1 MGTRTY
7 PTDLTEAQWQLL
19 QPLLPRPKKQPG
31 GPGRPPVDRR
41 RVVNAIL
48 YVNKTGCQWRM
59 LPKAYGHWN
68 TVYHY
73 FSAWSRAEVW
83 ARVLARLH
91 GQERTRQGRAVQPSA
106 GCVDSQSVKM
116 AAQAGSKGYDGGK
129 GVNGRKRHLLVDTL
143 GLILAVV
150 VTAANVADARGL
162 RQLLGRYFAHG
173 VRRLRRLWADG
184 AYAGEPLQT
193 WVGALKRT
201 YKVVLEIVARAPAGF
216 QVVHRRWVVE
226 RTFAWLLN
234 FRRLVKDYE
243 VLTRNSEA
251 LIQVAMIHLLI
262 RRLA

>member
-19 QPLLPRPKKQPG
+19 QPLLPKPQKQCG
-31 GPGRPPVDRR
+31 GPGRPPADRR

-59 LPKAYGHWN
+59 LPQTYGHWN

-73 FSAWSRAEVW
+73 FSAWTRAGVW
-83 ARVLARLH
+83 AQVLARL
-91 GQERTRQGRAVQPSA
+91 GEQERTRQGRAAEPSA
-106 GCVDSQSVKM
+106 GCVDSQSVKT
-116 AAQAGSKGYDGGK
+116 ATQAGPKGYDGGK

-143 GLILAVV
+143 GLLLVVV
-150 VTAANVADARGL
+150 VTAANVADASGL
-162 RQLLGRYFAHG
+162 RQLLSRYFAHG

-184 AYAGEPLQT
+184 AYAGAPLQS

-201 YKVVLEIVARAPAGF
+201 DKVVLEVVARAPVGF
-216 QVVHRRWVVE
+216 QVVPRRWMVE
-226 RTFAWLLN
+226 RTLAWLLN

-243 VLTRNSEA
+243 VCTRNSEA

>member
-1 MGTRTY
+1 MGTPTY

-19 QPLLPRPKKQPG
+19 QPHLPRPKKQPG
-31 GPGRPPVDRR
+31 GAGRPPADRR
-41 RVVNAIL
+41 AVVNAIL

-59 LPKAYGHWN
+59 LPKAYGNWN

-73 FSAWSRAEVW
+73 FNAWSRTGVW
-83 ARVLARLH
+83 AQVLARLH
-91 GQERTRQGRAVQPSA
+91 GRARTRQGRAAEPSA
-106 GCVDSQSVKM
+106 GCVDSQSVRM
-116 AAQAGSKGYDGGK
+116 ASQAGTKGYDGGK

-143 GLILAVV
+143 GWILAVV
-150 VTAANVADARGL
+150 VTAANVADEHGL
-162 RQLLGRYFAHG
+162 RQLLGRYFAPG

-184 AYAGEPLQT
+184 AYAGQPLQS
-193 WVGALKRT
+193 WVGQLKRT
-201 YKVVLEIVARAPAGF
+201 YKVVLDVVAKSLNGF
-216 QVVHRRWVVE
+216 HVVKRRWVVE

-251 LIQVAMIHLLI
+251 LIQVAMIYLLI